1 MELGL
6 ATVNIASTFLK
17 ELFMKS
23 HLIRL
28 SVISALSLGCITGAL
43 AQGTL
48 PINAAASVNGYI
60 ISNDALEQGIQAALA
75 QGQKDSP
82 ELRKAVLGKMIEISL
97 LSQQADKDGLASSEK
112 ANSQLALIRQNYLA
126 DLELSTFMSK
136 NPVSDA
142 DVQAEYNREVA
153 SLGSQGMI
161 VEYKVSDIAVAT
173 EADAQAALARIK
185 KGEPFDK
192 VAKSVSLAP
201 NKVQGGAVGWVQ
213 AGQTLPQIAA
223 VLTTLSKG
231 QVSPAPI
238 QMPQGWYLIKL
249 EDKKSTKPP
258 SYEQAKAAIRNG
270 LIQRK
275 QFEFLSQLRQG
286 ANIVVR

>member
-1 MELGL
+1 
-6 ATVNIASTFLK
+6 
-17 ELFMKS
+17 MKS
-23 HLIRL
+23 L
-28 SVISALSLGCITGAL
+28 SIPYLVSLVIALGFSAAAYSQNA
-43 AQGTL
+43 L
-48 PINAAASVNGYI
+48 PINAAASVNGVV
-60 ISNDALEQGIQAALA
+60 ISNDTVEQAIQATLS

-82 ELRKAVLGKMIEISL
+82 ELRNAVLGKMIEIAL
-97 LSQQADKDGLASSEK
+97 LSQQAEKDGLANSERV
-112 ANSQLALIRQNYLA
+112 NSQLALIRQNYLA
-126 DLELSTFMSK
+126 DLELSTYLSK

-142 DVQAEYNREVA
+142 DIQAEYNSEIA
-153 SLGSQGMI
+153 SLGPQGLI
-161 VEYKVSDIAVAT
+161 VEYKLRDIAVAT

-185 KGEPFDK
+185 KGESFDK

-223 VLTTLSKG
+223 VLTVLSKG

-238 QMPQGWYLIKL
+238 QMPQGWYLMKL
-249 EDKKSTKPP
+249 EDKKSSKPP
-258 SYEQAKAAIRNG
+258 TYEQAKSAIRNG
-270 LIQRK
+270 LIQKK

>member
-1 MELGL
+1 
-6 ATVNIASTFLK
+6 
-17 ELFMKS
+17 MKF
-23 HLIRL
+23 
-28 SVISALSLGCITGAL
+28 LSLPYLVSLVIALGCVTSAH
-43 AQGTL
+43 AQNAL
-48 PINAAASVNGYI
+48 PINAAASVNGAI
-60 ISNDALEQGIQAALA
+60 ISNDAVEQGIQAALS

-82 ELRKAVLGKMIEISL
+82 ELRNAVLGKMIEISL
-97 LSQQADKDGLASSEK
+97 LSQQAENNGLANSDR
-112 ANSQLALIRQNYLA
+112 ANTQLALIRQNYLA

-136 NPVSDA
+136 NPVSEA
-142 DVQAEYNREVA
+142 DVQAEYNREIA
-153 SLGSQGMI
+153 SLGPQGMI

-173 EADAQAALARIK
+173 EADALAALARIK
-185 KGEPFDK
+185 KGESFDK

-213 AGQTLPQIAA
+213 AGQTLPQIAG

-231 QVSPAPI
+231 QISPAPI

-249 EDKKSTKPP
+249 EDKKSSKPP
-258 SYEQAKAAIRNG
+258 TYEQAKVVIRNS
-270 LIQRK
+270 LMQKK

>member
-1 MELGL
+1 MKLHSIRFLTSAVIALGF
-6 ATVNIASTFLK
+6 IASAH
-17 ELFMKS
+17 S
-23 HLIRL
+23 QG
-28 SVISALSLGCITGAL
+28 SL
-43 AQGTL
+43 
-48 PINAAASVNGYI
+48 PVNAAASVNGYI
-60 ISNDALEQGIQAALA
+60 ITNDAVEQGIQAALS

-82 ELRKAVLGKMIEISL
+82 ELRKAVLAKMIEISL
-97 LSQQADKDGLASSEK
+97 LSQQADKDGLANSDR
-112 ANSQLALIRQNYLA
+112 ANSQLAMIRQNYLA
-126 DLELSTFMSK
+126 DLELSTYMSK

-142 DVQAEYNREVA
+142 DVQAEYNREIA

-185 KGEPFDK
+185 KGESFDK

-213 AGQTLPQIAA
+213 AGQTLPQIAS

-249 EDKKSTKPP
+249 EDKRSSKPP
-258 SYEQAKAAIRNG
+258 TFEQAKAAIRNG
-270 LIQRK
+270 LMQKK

-286 ANIVVR
+286 ATIVVR

>member
-1 MELGL
+1 
-6 ATVNIASTFLK
+6 
-17 ELFMKS
+17 MKL
-23 HLIRL
+23 HAIRL
-28 SVISALSLGCITGAL
+28 LTSTVLALGFVTAAHSQNSL
-43 AQGTL
+43 
-48 PINAAASVNGYI
+48 PVNAAASVNGYI
-60 ISNDALEQGIQAALA
+60 ISNDAVEQGIQAALS

-82 ELRKAVLGKMIEISL
+82 ELRKAVLARMIEIAL
-97 LSQQADKDGLASSEK
+97 LSQQADKDGLANSDR
-112 ANSQLALIRQNYLA
+112 ANSQLAMIRQNYLA
-126 DLELSTFMSK
+126 DLELSTYMSK

-142 DVQAEYNREVA
+142 DVQAEYNREIA

-185 KGEPFDK
+185 KGESFDK

-213 AGQTLPQIAA
+213 VGQTLPQIAS
-223 VLTTLSKG
+223 VLTILSKG

-249 EDKKSTKPP
+249 EDKKSSKPP
-258 SYEQAKAAIRNG
+258 TFEQAKAAIRNS
-270 LIQRK
+270 LMQKK

-286 ANIVVR
+286 ATIVVR

>member
-1 MELGL
+1 LL
-6 ATVNIASTFLK
+6 QYFRK
-17 ELFMKS
+17 ELFMKFHS
-23 HLIRL
+23 IRFL
-28 SVISALSLGCITGAL
+28 VGAL
-43 AQGTL
+43 LAFGFVSAAYSQNSL
-48 PINAAASVNGYI
+48 PVNAAASVNGFI
-60 ISNDALEQGIQAALA
+60 ISNDAVEQGIQAALS

-97 LSQQADKDGLASSEK
+97 LSQQADKDGLANSDR

-126 DLELSTFMSK
+126 DLELSTYMSQ

-142 DVQAEYNREVA
+142 DVQAEYNREIA
-153 SLGSQGMI
+153 SLGPQGMI

-185 KGEPFDK
+185 KGESFDK
-192 VAKSVSLAP
+192 VARSVSLAP

-213 AGQTLPQIAA
+213 AGQTLPQIASA
-223 VLTTLSKG
+223 LTTLAKG

-249 EDKKSTKPP
+249 EDKKSSKPP
-258 SYEQAKAAIRNG
+258 TFEQAKAAIRNG
-270 LIQRK
+270 LMQKK

>member
-1 MELGL
+1 MTLHSIRFL
-6 ATVNIASTFLK
+6 AGAVIAFG
-17 ELFMKS
+17 FMS
-23 HLIRL
+23 IAH
-28 SVISALSLGCITGAL
+28 SQNSL
-43 AQGTL
+43 
-48 PINAAASVNGYI
+48 PVNAAASVNGFI
-60 ISNDALEQGIQAALA
+60 ISNDVVEQGIQAAIS

-97 LSQQADKDGLASSEK
+97 LAQQANKDGLANSDR
-112 ANSQLALIRQNYLA
+112 ANTQLALIRQNYLA
-126 DLELSTFMSK
+126 DLELSTYMTN

-142 DVQAEYNREVA
+142 DVQAEYNREIA
-153 SLGSQGMI
+153 SLGPQGMI

-185 KGEPFDK
+185 KGESFDK

-213 AGQTLPQIAA
+213 AGQTLPQIASA
-223 VLTTLSKG
+223 LTTLAKG

-249 EDKKSTKPP
+249 EDKKSSKPP
-258 SYEQAKAAIRNG
+258 TFEQAKAAIRNG
-270 LIQRK
+270 LMQKK

>member
-1 MELGL
+1 
-6 ATVNIASTFLK
+6 
-17 ELFMKS
+17 MKS
-23 HLIRL
+23 L
-28 SVISALSLGCITGAL
+28 SIPYFASLVMAFSLSTA
-43 AQGTL
+43 AYSQNAL
-48 PINAAASVNGYI
+48 PINAAASVNGMV
-60 ISNDALEQGIQAALA
+60 ISNDTVEQGIQAALS

-82 ELRKAVLGKMIEISL
+82 ELRNAVLGKMIEISL
-97 LSQQADKDGLASSEK
+97 LSQQAEKDGLANSER

-126 DLELSTFMSK
+126 DLELSTYISN

-142 DVQAEYNREVA
+142 DVQAEYNREIA
-153 SLGSQGMI
+153 SLGPQGLI
-161 VEYKVSDIAVAT
+161 VEYKLSDIAVAT
-173 EADAQAALARIK
+173 EADARAALARIK
-185 KGEPFDK
+185 KGESFDK

-213 AGQTLPQIAA
+213 AGQILPQIAT
-223 VLTTLSKG
+223 VLTALSKG

-249 EDKKSTKPP
+249 EDKKSSKPP
-258 SYEQAKAAIRNG
+258 TYEQAKAAIRSD
-270 LIQRK
+270 LIQKK